1 MNREK
6 QVRHAIALMAT
17 LREAGKSAELLGA
30 LSRALNLSS
39 TLGLWDEGKRAIEI
53 ALAAWNDGLFASDE
67 IFVLMRHLSEFHDA
81 AGEYGVVVGLYLQA
95 ASYFADFEAY
105 QSAYRLLNDA
115 ESYASDHKLP
125 NSLLDVRECLASI
138 ALFEG
143 DLPYAQKA
151 FSAVKEIRAAAGVP
165 VPSKLMVNM
174 ATLEMRHGN
183 CRAAIEAFDQVLG
196 QMPDT
201 QTKLVV
207 LLNSSACMRE
217 LGQTEEALSRLAEA
231 RALADHE
238 TSNDVAIELDLI
250 ESKTAAR
257 CHDYGLALRRLLD
270 GIARIEE
277 VLLPAGRLHYRR
289 GVRERYRQ
297 RVAAL
302 LCELPQSGASTE
314 ILKVIAFLKS
324 NSAGDWMALLDW
336 HDQVTGN
343 DDIPEELRLRL
354 MRAVEALAHAGA
366 PALYGY
372 REKYDD
378 PWSTPW
384 SVCALDGTSVPE
396 FPILPWPELNSVVHE
411 ILSHTGE
418 ISPWHTASSDA
429 RAAELAVR
437 LRLSDAVLV
446 VLFTAS
452 GVHVF
457 SLIGSVYSRN
467 DFPFNQIREMH
478 EALIALQLGTGSR
491 QAYMDGLDRCVGLLL
506 HELDGELAAIAQSA
520 TQGIL
525 ILPEP
530 FELPLLACIMAHP
543 ELRQKAKQGKL
554 AIRACPVLHVGSA
567 LPFEPSGLTACW
579 YREDGLGL
587 NEEEVQLVSR
597 LFPAATVRTL
607 ELPSVLDVAALLET
621 AVVHIAAHGAPIS
634 NFRDAFFAS
643 PRPKDGSLGVS
654 ELQAACWKTQHRI
667 VFLNSCF
674 SGDVLNW
681 NYFHTFR
688 TNEQIGIPATLL
700 LNRRAVV
707 IASTWKTFDVTAY
720 LFAGKFYTGLAS
732 GTDPAI
738 AFTRAAAELIDMTE
752 DDVRQALE
760 GVRDSDLRMRK
771 QQMFKAHGRP
781 FQHPYVIGTFQFVS
795 LL

>member
-6 QVRHAIALMAT
+6 QLRHAIASMAT
-17 LREAGKSAELLGA
+17 LREAGKSAEFLAA
-30 LSRALNLSS
+30 LSRALNLSRA
-39 TLGLWDEGKRAIEI
+39 LDLWDEGKRAIAI
-53 ALAAWNDGLFASDE
+53 TMAAWRDALFASDE
-67 IFVLMRHLSEFHDA
+67 IFVLIRHLSEFHDA

-115 ESYASDHKLP
+115 ESYASDHRLP
-125 NSLLDVRECLASI
+125 GALLEVRECLASI

-151 FSAVKEIRAAAGVP
+151 FAAVKEIRAAAGMP
-165 VPSKLMVNM
+165 VPSKLLVNM
-174 ATLEMRHGN
+174 ATLEMRHGDF
-183 CRAAIEAFDQVLG
+183 RAALEAFDQVLR
-196 QMPDT
+196 QMPDK

-207 LLNSSACMRE
+207 LLNSGACVRE

-238 TSNDVAIELDLI
+238 TSNEVAIELDLI
-250 ESKTAAR
+250 ESKTAACCR
-257 CHDYGLALRRLLD
+257 DYGLALQRLLD
-270 GIARIEE
+270 GIGRIEE
-277 VLLPAGRLHYRR
+277 MLLPVGRLHYRR

-302 LCELPQSGASTE
+302 LCELPKSGASTE

-354 MRAVEALAHAGA
+354 TRAVVALAHAGA

-384 SVCALDGTSVPE
+384 SVRASDGTTVSEGPT
-396 FPILPWPELNSVVHE
+396 LPWPELNSVVHE
-411 ILSHTGE
+411 IFRQTGE
-418 ISPWHTASSDA
+418 TSPWHTASSDA
-429 RAAELAVR
+429 RAAQLAVR
-437 LRLSDAVLV
+437 LRGSDAVFA

-457 SLIGSVYSRN
+457 LLIGSEYSRN
-467 DFPFNQIREMH
+467 DFSYNPIREMH

-491 QAYMDGLDRCVGLLL
+491 QAYMDGLDRCVDLLL

-530 FELPLLACIMAHP
+530 FELPLLASIMAHP

-554 AIRACPVLHVGSA
+554 AVRACPVLHPGRA

-597 LFPAATVRTL
+597 LLPGAMVRTL
-607 ELPSVLDVAALLET
+607 ELPLVLDVAALLET
-621 AVVHIAAHGAPIS
+621 AVVHIAAHGAPVS

-643 PRPKDGSLGVS
+643 PHPKDGSLGIP
-654 ELQAACWKTQHRI
+654 ELQAACWGTPHRI

-681 NYFHTFR
+681 NYFHVFR

-700 LNRRAVV
+700 LNRRSVV

-720 LFAGKFYTGLAS
+720 LFAGKFYTRLA
-732 GTDPAI
+732 GGADPAI
-738 AFTRAAAELIDMTE
+738 AFTIAAAELIDMTSDE
-752 DDVRQALE
+752 VRRALE
-760 GVRDSDLRMRK
+760 AVRDSDLRMQK
-771 QQMFKAHGRP
+771 QEMFKAHGRP
-781 FQHPYVIGTFQFVS
+781 FQHPYVSGTFQFVS